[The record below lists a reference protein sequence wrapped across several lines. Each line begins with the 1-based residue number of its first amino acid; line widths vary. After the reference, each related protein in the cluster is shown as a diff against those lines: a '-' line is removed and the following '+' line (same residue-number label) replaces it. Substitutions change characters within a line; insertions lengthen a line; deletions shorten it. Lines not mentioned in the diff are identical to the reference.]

1 MVACMEKIESVYPKL
16 QHKID
21 DSFDFVHFDDFDITE
36 LSILVNKFTDEWNID
51 DVRQNSGLAQSETNV
66 FWVTALASP
75 LFNPPFASY
84 LVNENHEVN
93 NLILPILELMEE
105 KTNGLVARAML
116 ARLPP
121 KSRVHPHRDSG
132 RLFEISR
139 RFHIPITTNP
149 KCSVVVAGREVF
161 MNTGECW
168 EISNLRTH
176 SAVNAGDTDRVHLI
190 FDIIPKHLIP

>member
-1 MVACMEKIESVYPKL
+1 MEKIESVYPKL

-21 DSFDFVHFDDFDITE
+21 DSFDFLHFKNFDIEE
-36 LSILVNKFTDEWNID
+36 LSIHVNKFTSEWDID

-75 LFNPPFASY
+75 LFNPPFAVY
-84 LVNENHEVN
+84 LVNEYHEVN
-93 NLILPILELMEE
+93 NFILPILEAMEE
-105 KTNGLVARAML
+105 KTNGLVARAIL
-116 ARLPP
+116 ARLPA

-139 RFHIPITTNP
+139 RFHIPVITNEN
-149 KCSVVVAGREVF
+149 CSVVVAGREVF
-161 MNTGECW
+161 MGAGECW